1 MEVVAIVLGAGS
13 GQRMG
18 GRPKALLDLLGR
30 PMFLYSVR
38 SFVLSG
44 QIAHI
49 VLVVPSGAIQE
60 VQIQLVKHELSDFV
74 TVTGGGNSRS
84 ESAALG
90 LKSAPNSDL
99 VMIHDASRPC
109 LTTDLVLKALE
120 SAKLQSPVVP
130 GLPVVDTIR
139 RFSQEGSGSEIIDR
153 ENLFNIQTP
162 QVFRRDQ
169 LSKIYAETEG
179 LEASDDAFL
188 YESLGLNV
196 FRFEGD
202 PENLK
207 VTFPGDIGLAEQ
219 ILRSRG
225 VEPL

>member
-13 GQRMG
+13 GQRIG

-49 VLVVPSGAIQE
+49 VLVVPSVAIEE
-60 VQIQLVKHELSDFV
+60 VQIQLMKHELSDFV

-109 LTTDLVLKALE
+109 LTTDLILK
-120 SAKLQSPVVP
+120 KM
-130 GLPVVDTIR
+130 D
-139 RFSQEGSGSEIIDR
+139 
-153 ENLFNIQTP
+153 
-162 QVFRRDQ
+162 
-169 LSKIYAETEG
+169 
-179 LEASDDAFL
+179 
-188 YESLGLNV
+188 
-196 FRFEGD
+196 
-202 PENLK
+202 
-207 VTFPGDIGLAEQ
+207 
-219 ILRSRG
+219 
-225 VEPL
+225 